1 MPKREHESPRVSPY
15 RLAAHLAS
23 AFSIYAL
30 LMWSALSLAAPV
42 PQLAAATPAVQ
53 AAAARLRGAVV
64 PLSCLIAVTAASG
77 VAPRSPYVVRC
88 NVRNTDPPFRSL
100 PRVTH

>member
-1 MPKREHESPRVSPY
+1 MSPY

-42 PQLAAATPAVQ
+42 PQLAAAAPAVQ
-53 AAAARLRGAVV
+53 AAAARLRGSVV

-77 VAPRSPYVVRC
+77 AACSSRHAVRR
-88 NVRNTDPPFRSL
+88 NVWNTVPPSRSL
-100 PRVTH
+100 LHVTDISQL